1 MMQSSF
7 WKVPP
12 SYVFQPSA
20 LWVFYCWMRALNVN
34 HKSEF
39 CHVRWDCLPIKSPCS
54 ASRQYLILQSKSFH
68 LETFGPNLPIAST
81 INTGSRGGQN
91 TAEWSAAVFI
101 SYHLCETAEYF
112 QAWADVHTCGIRCR
126 TWVNPKT
133 LEAFGGDWLRC
144 PQLGHSLGRNLKRWS
159 GPTSCSKQGSE
170 LASQGPLKLSLKYLL
185 EKTCWHFLWAMWW
198 FV

>member
-1 MMQSSF
+1 MPITKWCSPLSGKCLLLTYSSPQHCGF
-7 WKVPP
+7 FTVEWELWMSIINLNFVMLDETVCLSNLPVQPPGNIWYFKVKA
-12 SYVFQPSA
+12 FT
-20 LWVFYCWMRALNVN
+20 L
-34 HKSEF
+34 K
-39 CHVRWDCLPIKSPCS
+39 
-54 ASRQYLILQSKSFH
+54 H
-68 LETFGPNLPIAST
+68 LDPNLPIAST

-101 SYHLCETAEYF
+101 SYHLCETTEYF

-159 GPTSCSKQGSE
+159 GPTSCSK
-170 LASQGPLKLSLKYLL
+170 
-185 EKTCWHFLWAMWW
+185 
-198 FV
+198 